1 VDFNHYRICDR
12 YLDDNTEVVSLAVL
26 GDDNSWWKPTS
37 HQYSRWGCE
46 LNFKFPVV
54 KLLDYGKNWPALTKS
69 RNPFA
74 IVVMAHLKT
83 KETRDN
89 ASERFASKLSIVR
102 GLYEGGYTKEEILQL
117 FRLIDWMMTLP
128 KELSE
133 RFDNELITIEEEQ
146 RMPYITS
153 IERSG
158 IERGS
163 LQSKRESIIELLE
176 TRFSEVPLEL
186 RAVLNQIED
195 LEFLKQLFKR
205 SITVAS
211 VEELQQLIPKDEE
224 DN

>member
-1 VDFNHYRICDR
+1 MI
-12 YLDDNTEVVSLAVL
+12 
-26 GDDNSWWKPTS
+26 
-37 HQYSRWGCE
+37 Q
-46 LNFKFPVV
+46 
-54 KLLDYGKNWPALTKS
+54 
-69 RNPFA
+69 
-74 IVVMAHLKT
+74 
-83 KETRDN
+83 
-89 ASERFASKLSIVR
+89 
-102 GLYEGGYTKEEILQL
+102 

-158 IERGS
+158 IERGIERGS

-176 TRFSEVPLEL
+176 TRFSEVPSEL

-195 LEFLKQLFKR
+195 LEILKQLFKR

-211 VEELQQLIPKDEE
+211 VEELQQLIPKDEG

>member
-1 VDFNHYRICDR
+1 MIISVANIFRFRIH
-12 YLDDNTEVVSLAVL
+12 LAQT
-26 GDDNSWWKPTS
+26 GA
-37 HQYSRWGCE
+37 
-46 LNFKFPVV
+46 
-54 KLLDYGKNWPALTKS
+54 LLFH
-69 RNPFA
+69 PFA

-158 IERGS
+158 IERGIEQGIKQGIKQGIEQES
-163 LQSKRESIIELLE
+163 FRSKRESIIELLE

-211 VEELQQLIPKDEE
+211 VEELQQLIPKDEG

>member
-1 VDFNHYRICDR
+1 MIISVANIFRFRIH
-12 YLDDNTEVVSLAVL
+12 LAQT
-26 GDDNSWWKPTS
+26 GA
-37 HQYSRWGCE
+37 
-46 LNFKFPVV
+46 
-54 KLLDYGKNWPALTKS
+54 LLFH
-69 RNPFA
+69 PFA

-102 GLYEGGYTKEEILQL
+102 GLYEGGYTSEEILQL

-158 IERGS
+158 IERGIEQGIKQGIEQES
-163 LQSKRESIIELLE
+163 FRSKRESIIELLE

-205 SITVAS
+205 SITIAS

>member
-1 VDFNHYRICDR
+1 
-12 YLDDNTEVVSLAVL
+12 
-26 GDDNSWWKPTS
+26 
-37 HQYSRWGCE
+37 
-46 LNFKFPVV
+46 
-54 KLLDYGKNWPALTKS
+54 
-69 RNPFA
+69 
-74 IVVMAHLKT
+74 
-83 KETRDN
+83 
-89 ASERFASKLSIVR
+89 
-102 GLYEGGYTKEEILQL
+102 
-117 FRLIDWMMTLP
+117 MTLP

-158 IERGS
+158 IERGIKQGIEQGS

-176 TRFSEVPLEL
+176 TRFSEVPSEL
-186 RAVLNQIED
+186 SAVLNQIED

-211 VEELQQLIPKDEE
+211 VEELQQLISKDTR

>member
-1 VDFNHYRICDR
+1 
-12 YLDDNTEVVSLAVL
+12 
-26 GDDNSWWKPTS
+26 
-37 HQYSRWGCE
+37 
-46 LNFKFPVV
+46 
-54 KLLDYGKNWPALTKS
+54 
-69 RNPFA
+69 
-74 IVVMAHLKT
+74 MAHLKT

-158 IERGS
+158 IERGIERGS

-176 TRFSEVPLEL
+176 TRFSEVPSEL

-211 VEELQQLIPKDEE
+211 VEELQQLIPKDEG

>member
-1 VDFNHYRICDR
+1 
-12 YLDDNTEVVSLAVL
+12 
-26 GDDNSWWKPTS
+26 
-37 HQYSRWGCE
+37 
-46 LNFKFPVV
+46 
-54 KLLDYGKNWPALTKS
+54 
-69 RNPFA
+69 
-74 IVVMAHLKT
+74 
-83 KETRDN
+83 
-89 ASERFASKLSIVR
+89 
-102 GLYEGGYTKEEILQL
+102 
-117 FRLIDWMMTLP
+117 MTLP

-158 IERGS
+158 IERGIKQGIKQGIEQES
-163 LQSKRESIIELLE
+163 FRSKRESIIELLE

-211 VEELQQLIPKDEE
+211 VEELQQLIPKDEG